1 MYASKRK
8 PIFASSH
15 VTKFPS
21 VNFEGKTSFIVSKCI
36 DGTIMKFL
44 DKELRI

>member
-15 VTKFPS
+15 GTKFPS
-21 VNFEGKTSFIVSKCI
+21 VNFEGKTSFVSKCI

-44 DKELRI
+44 VKELRI